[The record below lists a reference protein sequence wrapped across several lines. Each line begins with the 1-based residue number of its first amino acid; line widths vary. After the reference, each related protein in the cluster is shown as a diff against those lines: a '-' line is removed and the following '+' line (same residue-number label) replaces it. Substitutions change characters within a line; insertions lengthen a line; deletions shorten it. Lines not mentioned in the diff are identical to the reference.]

1 MKKLL
6 LSFVR
11 RAAIAI
17 MVILACA
24 GISNAQSASLIRVEE
39 DWVGLVGEPDTGIS
53 SPQILNVISPNANL
67 NGAFGLV
74 QLNHRGSPDFVAGGQ
89 QVQGWIGD
97 TQTSYMSGT
106 KTAQLYRISDNIR
119 YTVAMEKVATG
130 IRFET
135 YGGRS
140 RTWGRFNSTP
150 ISVTVQTTDN
160 NLDGYSTAFSTS
172 NTTVNLGAHRIATL
186 YITATRLH
194 YSDGNVVT
202 DLTDRFTHS
211 YQLAIEDVPV
221 DTYEANPEDYE
232 VDITEQ

>member
-172 NTTVNLGAHRIATL
+172 NTTVNLGAIVLQRCISLRRGFTTVTETSSPISLIASRTRTNSPSKMCQSIRMKRTRRITK
-186 YITATRLH
+186 
-194 YSDGNVVT
+194 
-202 DLTDRFTHS
+202 
-211 YQLAIEDVPV
+211 
-221 DTYEANPEDYE
+221 
-232 VDITEQ
+232 